1 MVKKKVSLRVE
12 DLKIYYCMK
21 RGECRAVE
29 SISFHIQKGE
39 SVGLVGESG
48 CGKSTVAF
56 SILRMLPFPGEIVGG
71 NIYLDDE
78 DLGTLSEEEM
88 RNYRWTKIA
97 MVFQG
102 AMNALNPIIRVKE
115 QITEAIRQHNPEIS
129 KKEALATARELF
141 TLVGMDPNRINNYPF
156 EFSGGMKQRA
166 MIVMA
171 LACNPKFLIADEPT
185 TALDVTVQAQIM
197 ELLRKLVNELG
208 ITLMLITH
216 DLSVVAETCKKV
228 IIMYAGKIVESGAVQ
243 EIFALPLHPYS
254 QGLIASI
261 PSIEK
266 SSNQSLASIPGQPPN
281 LLEPP
286 TGCRF
291 HPRCQYSQE
300 ICVTDDPPV
309 KEVTQD
315 HFVACHLSS
324 GLIIS
329 ENYNNVIRKDIYD

>member
-1 MVKKKVSLRVE
+1 
-12 DLKIYYCMK
+12 MK
-21 RGECRAVE
+21 RGECKAVE
-29 SISFHIQKGE
+29 NISFNIKKGE

-48 CGKSTVAF
+48 CGKTTVAF

-71 NIYLDDE
+71 KIYLDDE
-78 DLGTLSEEEM
+78 DLGMLSEEEM
-88 RNYRWTKIA
+88 RKYRWTKIS

-115 QITEAIRQHNPEIS
+115 QITEAIRLHDSNIS
-129 KKEALATARELF
+129 KKEALNTARELF
-141 TLVGMDPNRINNYPF
+141 KLVGMDPNRIDNYPF

-228 IIMYAGKIVESGAVQ
+228 IIMYAGKIVESGSVQ
-243 EIFALPLHPYS
+243 EIFAQPLHPYS

-266 SSNQSLASIPGQPPN
+266 SSNKSLASIPGSPPN

-300 ICVTDDPPV
+300 LCVTDDPPV
-309 KEVTQD
+309 EEVNPD
-315 HFVACHLSS
+315 HFVACHLST
-324 GLIIS
+324 GRIVS
-329 ENYNNVIRKDIYD
+329 ENYNRVIRKD

>member
-1 MVKKKVSLRVE
+1 MSLRVE

-29 SISFHIQKGE
+29 KISFNIDKGE

-48 CGKSTVAF
+48 CGKSTVAY
-56 SILRMLPFPGEIVGG
+56 SILRMLPFPGEIVEG
-71 NIYLDDE
+71 NIYLDNE

-88 RNYRWTKIA
+88 RKYRWSKIA

-115 QITEAIRQHNPEIS
+115 QITEAIRQHNPKIS
-129 KKEALATARELF
+129 KSEALERARELF
-141 TLVGMDPNRINNYPF
+141 KLVGMDPNRITNYPF

-197 ELLRKLVNELG
+197 ELLRKLVDELG

-228 IIMYAGKIVESGAVQ
+228 IIMYAGKIVESGSVL
-243 EIFALPLHPYS
+243 EIFAQPLHPYS

-266 SSNQSLASIPGQPPN
+266 SSDQSLASIPGQPPN

-309 KEVTQD
+309 EEVKMD
-315 HFVACHLSS
+315 HYVACH
-324 GLIIS
+324 IS
-329 ENYNNVIRKDIYD
+329 TGRIVSEKYNRVIRKD

>member
-1 MVKKKVSLRVE
+1 MSLKVE

-29 SISFHIQKGE
+29 GISFNIEKGD

-48 CGKSTVAF
+48 CGKSTVAY
-56 SILRMLPFPGEIVGG
+56 SILRMLPFPGEIMGG
-71 NIYLDDE
+71 NIYLDNE
-78 DLGTLSEEEM
+78 DLRALSEEKM
-88 RNYRWTKIA
+88 RKYRWTKVS

-115 QITEAIRQHNPEIS
+115 QITEAIRQHDKSIS
-129 KKEALATARELF
+129 KKEALIRARELF
-141 TLVGMDPNRINNYPF
+141 TLVGLDADRIDNYPF

-197 ELLRKLVNELG
+197 DLLRKLVNEFG
-208 ITLMLITH
+208 ISLMLITH

-228 IIMYAGKIVESGAVQ
+228 IIMYAGKIVESGAVT
-243 EIFALPLHPYS
+243 EIFARPLHPYS

-266 SSNQSLASIPGQPPN
+266 SSDQSLASIPGQPPN

-291 HPRCQYSQE
+291 HPRCKFSQK
-300 ICVTDDPPV
+300 ICSTEDPPV
-309 KEVTQD
+309 VETNSD
-315 HFVACHLSS
+315 HYVACHLIT
-324 GLIIS
+324 GRVTS
-329 ENYNNVIRKDIYD
+329 EKYNNIIRSK

>member
-1 MVKKKVSLRVE
+1 MSLRVE

-21 RGECRAVE
+21 RGECKAVE
-29 SISFHIQKGE
+29 DISFNIEKGD

-56 SILRMLPFPGEIVGG
+56 SILRMLPFPGEIMDGK
-71 NIYLDDE
+71 ILLDNE
-78 DLGTLSEEEM
+78 DLVTLSEEQM
-88 RNYRWTKIA
+88 RRYRWTKIS

-102 AMNALNPIIRVKE
+102 AMNALNPIIRVKD
-115 QITEAIRQHNPEIS
+115 QITEAIRTHNPSIS
-129 KKEALATARELF
+129 KSEALKSARELF
-141 TLVGMDPNRINNYPF
+141 KLVGMDPNRINNYPF

-197 ELLRKLVNELG
+197 ELLKKLVNDLG

-228 IIMYAGKIVESGAVQ
+228 IIMYAGKIVESGSVK
-243 EIFALPLHPYS
+243 EIFAQPLHPYS

-266 SSNQSLASIPGQPPN
+266 SSNQSLASIPGSPPN
-281 LLEPP
+281 LLKPP

-291 HPRCQYSQE
+291 HPRCEYSQE
-300 ICVTDDPPV
+300 VCRTEDPQIEEL
-309 KEVTQD
+309 KKD

-324 GLIIS
+324 GRIAS
-329 ENYNNVIRKDIYD
+329 EKYNQVIQKVKL